1 MSVGGGGAA
10 EKLLKCALIIIISSG
25 SHLAGELG
33 RETAEARARLEWAME
48 FLTSQL
54 E

>member
-1 MSVGGGGAA
+1 MS
-10 EKLLKCALIIIISSG
+10 LLLSAD
-25 SHLAGELG
+25 LAGELG
-33 RETAEARARLEWAME
+33 HEAEALARLEWAME